1 MGNIGWLKRALPFLA
16 TFAIGIFVAS
26 FFVNIG
32 APRFG
37 NRSKCRHEVRELRI
51 ENEQL
56 REENIRLRIG
66 QSASEFEHVPDQFL
80 NSQSIDEPVLP
91 PPPPVRVHKDRSR

>member
-1 MGNIGWLKRALPFLA
+1 MA
-16 TFAIGIFVAS
+16 TFALGLFIAS

-32 APRFG
+32 SPRVG
-37 NRSKCRHEVRELRI
+37 NRSKCRNEVRELRI

-66 QSASEFEHVPDQFL
+66 QSVSEFEHLPDFEDQFS

-91 PPPPVRVHKDRSR
+91 PPPPVQVKSRSVHAK